1 MEYCDLYCRYAEM
14 PKDYGVD
21 GSGSCR
27 TFMALYCTLKRS
39 LVDKNRLCRE
49 KEPRE
54 VNKEQ

>member
-1 MEYCDLYCRYAEM
+1 M
-14 PKDYGVD
+14 PKEYGVD

-39 LVDKNRLCRE
+39 LVDKNRPCKE

-54 VNKEQ
+54 DRRED